1 MREVKKPEERRADI
15 IAMSEKLFSEKGYLH
30 TTTQDIISG
39 LKISRGLLYYHFKS
53 KEDILWC
60 IAEKHATPV
69 FRKLQ
74 MVIDNNRLTAIEKVV
89 KFLEATVT
97 IDPNDKNISEEE
109 VAIMESLSDAMQLP
123 ENTFMMDSINH
134 KIAYKTTELFLEVIY
149 QGIEEDTFNVCYPES
164 LSAYLMTG
172 FTFVMNDPFYHK
184 NSDEE
189 AMKYFESFKHLLNQ
203 VLGTEKPIF

>member
-1 MREVKKPEERRADI
+1 MREVKKAEIRRAEI

-30 TTTQDIISG
+30 TTTNDIIKG

-60 IAEKHATPV
+60 IAEKHAAPV
-69 FRKLQ
+69 FKKLQ
-74 MVIDNNRLTAIEKVV
+74 VVIDNTELSACDKVV
-89 KFLEATVT
+89 EFLEATVVS
-97 IDPNDKNISEEE
+97 DPNDKDISKEE
-109 VAIMESLSDAMQLP
+109 VAIMESINDAMQLP

-134 KIAYKTTELFLEVIY
+134 KIAYKTTELFLGIIQ
-149 QGIEEDTFNVCYPES
+149 QGIRENTFSVKYPES

-184 NSDEE
+184 NSVEE
-189 AMKYFESFKHLLNQ
+189 ATVYFESFKHLLNQ
-203 VLGTEKPIF
+203 VLSTEEALF

>member
-1 MREVKKPEERRADI
+1 MREVKKPEVRRAEI

-30 TTTQDIISG
+30 TTTNDIITG

-60 IAEKHATPV
+60 IAEKHTTPV
-69 FRKLQ
+69 FNKLQ
-74 MVIDNNRLTAIEKVV
+74 FVIDNNEVSAREKVV

-97 IDPNDKNISEEE
+97 VNPNDKEISKEE
-109 VAIMESLSDAMQLP
+109 VAILESIHDAMQLP
-123 ENTFMMDSINH
+123 ENTFMMDNINH
-134 KIAYKTTELFLEVIY
+134 KIAYKTTELFQEIIQ
-149 QGIEEDTFNVCYPES
+149 QGMSEGVFNVKYPES

-184 NSDEE
+184 NSIEQANE
-189 AMKYFESFKHLLNQ
+189 YFKSFKHLLNQ
-203 VLGTEKPIF
+203 VLGTEEALF